1 MNQWMSKAYQR
12 FTSSVQYG
20 CRVFLMGATLAG
32 IILLSVD
39 LFKYLFNSS
48 DFSIQQI
55 TIEGANR
62 IKEDEIRAR
71 SGLAPGSNLW
81 LVQLE
86 ELGRRIEEH
95 PAVHRV
101 AVQRIP
107 PHRIHIVIEERVPA
121 VFALN
126 AKEGRMYGIDSNGV
140 VLPPLLDGSMQE
152 RSSDVRKELAALI
165 QSKPLVSGAISIDF
179 KPGGSIEDE
188 RVLAGL
194 ALAKR
199 LEDEAPT
206 LAAEITELEFRDN
219 GNMALHPRRRAGVI
233 VLRDVDAPNLV
244 LQLKAFWTVLETENL
259 RAIYVDARFPEHG
272 FAVRWDER
280 DGQGWK
286 KLYGNKSILTQ
297 AMTMEL

>member
-1 MNQWMSKAYQR
+1 MNEWMNNIVQSVK
-12 FTSSVQYG
+12 SNVQYA

-32 IILLSVD
+32 LILLSVD

-48 DFSIQQI
+48 DFSIQHI
-55 TIEGANR
+55 TIEGTNR
-62 IKEDEIRAR
+62 IQDDEIRAR
-71 SGLAPGSNLW
+71 SGLAKGANLW
-81 LVQLE
+81 LVQLD

-126 AKEGRMYGIDSNGV
+126 VKEGRMYGIDRNGV
-140 VLPPLLDGSMQE
+140 VLPPLFDGLEDQGA
-152 RSSDVRKELAALI
+152 DDQKEAAQLMR
-165 QSKPLVSGAISIDF
+165 SKPIVSGSVSVPF
-179 KPGGSIEDE
+179 VPGTVIEDE

-194 ALAKR
+194 NLAETLR
-199 LEDEAPT
+199 VEAPS
-206 LAAEITELEFRDN
+206 LAQQITELEFRDN
-219 GNMALHPRRRAGVI
+219 GNIALHPRRRAGVI
-233 VLRDVDAPNLV
+233 VLRDVEAPNLV
-244 LQLKAFWTVLETENL
+244 AQLKAFWNVLETEDL
-259 RAIYVDARFPEHG
+259 RVIYVDARFPEHG

-286 KLYGNKSILTQ
+286 KLYGSQSVLTQ
-297 AMTMEL
+297 TVTMEL

>member
-1 MNQWMSKAYQR
+1 MNEWMSKTYQR
-12 FTSSVQYG
+12 FATNLRYV

-55 TIEGANR
+55 TIEGASR
-62 IKEDEIRAR
+62 IQEDEIRAR
-71 SGLAPGSNLW
+71 SGLAPGANLW
-81 LVQLE
+81 LVKLE

-95 PAVHRV
+95 PVVHRV

-121 VFALN
+121 VFVLN
-126 AKEGRMYGIDSNGV
+126 ADEGRMYGIDANGV
-140 VLPPLLDGSMQE
+140 VLPPYLDGSMQMRSLDE
-152 RSSDVRKELAALI
+152 RQGLAALI
-165 QSKPLVSGAISIDF
+165 QSKPLVSGVVSVVT
-179 KPGGSIEDE
+179 PGAVIEDE

-194 ALAKR
+194 ALTQR
-199 LEDEAPT
+199 LAEEAPA

-233 VLRDVDAPNLV
+233 VLRDVESPNLV
-244 LQLKAFWTVLETENL
+244 AQLKAFWEVLETENL

-280 DGQGWK
+280 DGQAWK
-286 KLYGNKSILTQ
+286 KLYGNQGLLTQ
-297 AMTMEL
+297 AAAMEL